1 MTAPALQTYVQGQ
14 SAVSADNLNTFQ
26 QTCDSYAQLRALI
39 GIIGMQV
46 YTRGTVD
53 PNDGGQANWYW
64 DITSSAL
71 DNNSNVLK
79 PVGGASTGRWIKLDD
94 SALTLLAA
102 CNGSTLVGYERTGIS
117 FPACRT
123 VQLKNQ
129 DIADLR
135 DWNDIDYSGNND
147 NFATLQSA
155 INSCAAIG
163 APLDIPGTPTT
174 LIACGSPLVLPGGT
188 ILRGVLKAG
197 ETSNTYSCFL
207 FTGSGDGFQILDSGG
222 PRSITN
228 INTMR
233 VQPPS
238 TSGWVPNA
246 LGWDINIRGGRE
258 VYLDSIHLFNPTNG
272 IQLTCDATETFPCG
286 RVHIERISGRPFSI
300 GVQAQY
306 VEDVFWMD
314 DVEFWPFNQNDANL
328 NAYCQT
334 FGVAFRFG
342 RVDNPQFGRVFALGY
357 DKTVEVYQSPDIGA
371 VPGGTI
377 SLMDFDQLGCDS
389 THCGVLIRSST
400 VYATANITSMYAT
413 GVNDGVISIAL
424 VQNNG
429 QNSQLSIDNLDLA
442 IAPSVSIRT
451 GQGAF
456 SRTDVGNLHLN
467 RSSQVATG
475 AVVTAST
482 NSTTLLTVTS
492 VTSGIIGEG
501 APVSSAGI
509 PAGTYISTFGTGTGG
524 VGTYNMSANATATA
538 SGVTVTVAPSPAVLT
553 DINAYTKIANLIKD
567 HQFSQPTT
575 RPTWIGGVGPT
586 SVGVRMSGET
596 LMTASTTTKVVN
608 HGLPY
613 APSIEDISVTPLS
626 GLAGGISWWV
636 ASVTDT
642 QFTITV
648 NAAPSVDITFNWQA
662 ALERGN
668 PW

>member
-26 QTCDSYAQLRALI
+26 QTCDSYAQLRVLI

-64 DITSSAL
+64 DITSSAA

-207 FTGSGDGFQILDSGG
+207 FTSSGDGFQILDPSG

-314 DVEFWPFNQNDANL
+314 DVEFYPFGFGDTNL
-328 NAYCQT
+328 NAYCQSK
-334 FGVAFRFG
+334 GVAFRFG
-342 RVDNPQFGRVFALGY
+342 RVDNPQLGRIFALGY
-357 DKTVEVYQSPDIGA
+357 DKTLEIYQSPAIGA
-371 VPGGTI
+371 LPGGTA
-377 SLMDFDQLGCDS
+377 SLTDFDQLGCDS
-389 THCGVLIRSST
+389 SHCGILIRNDT
-400 VYATANITSMYAT
+400 VYATINVGSMYVS
-413 GVNDGVISIAL
+413 GVSDGITSIAL

-429 QNSQLSIDNLDLA
+429 QNSELSIENLNLGG
-442 IAPSVSIRT
+442 APSVSIRT

-456 SRTDVGNLHLN
+456 SRTDVGNLRLN
-467 RSSQVATG
+467 SSSVVATG

-482 NSTTLLTVTS
+482 NSTTLLTVTG

-501 APVSSAGI
+501 APVSGAGI
-509 PAGTYISTFGTGTGG
+509 PAGTSISTFGTGTGG
-524 VGTYNMSANATATA
+524 VGTYNLSANATATA
-538 SGVTVTVAPSPAVLT
+538 SGVTITVAPSPAIYT
-553 DINAYTKIANLIKD
+553 DINGYTKIANLIKD
-567 HQFSQPTT
+567 HQFPQPTNLAG
-575 RPTWIGGVGPT
+575 WLGGIGAT
-586 SVGVRMSGET
+586 SVDQFNNGQAQITSGNT
-596 LMTASTTTKVVN
+596 MITVT

-613 APSIEDISVTPLS
+613 TPSDISIVPLS
-626 GLAGGISWWV
+626 GLGAAATFGVQSATNTTFQIFV
-636 ASVTDT
+636 NVDPTT
-642 QFTITV
+642 TITFLWR
-648 NAAPSVDITFNWQA
+648 AT
-662 ALERGN
+662 LLKGN